1 VSFSLLFFGFTS
13 FDIYYLFVIEII
25 IIRTIAM
32 KEIFMRHNGLNLK
45 SILLEVLADHGI
57 KIIRQLYSVTNDNGS
72 NMLNAVKRLI
82 DEAIEGKSEEGPQNG
97 NDSGMIFPLFSIHI
111 G

>member
-1 VSFSLLFFGFTS
+1 
-13 FDIYYLFVIEII
+13 
-25 IIRTIAM
+25 M

-57 KIIRQLYSVTNDNGS
+57 EIIRQLYSVTNDNGS

-82 DEAIEGKSEEGPQNG
+82 DEVIECKS
-97 NDSGMIFPLFSIHI
+97 
-111 G
+111 

>member
-1 VSFSLLFFGFTS
+1 
-13 FDIYYLFVIEII
+13 
-25 IIRTIAM
+25 
-32 KEIFMRHNGLNLK
+32 LK
-45 SILLEVLADHGI
+45 SILLEVLADYGI
-57 KIIRQLYSVTNDNGS
+57 KITQLYSVTTENGS

-82 DEAIEGKSEEGPQNG
+82 DEAIEGKSEERPQNG